1 MPPVDYG
8 VAWGSVAAVA
18 GGGSGNYPRPWE
30 VAVVS
35 RRLVTILVVAAGLV
49 LVPGTAATAAAAPI
63 GATTRVSVATGGTQ
77 ASGHSSRSAISANGR
92 YVAFSSGASN
102 LVAGDTNGVEDV
114 FVRDRVSGATTR
126 VSVATDGTQANG
138 GTGGSSAPA
147 ITADGRYV
155 SFFSWA
161 YNLVAGDTDN
171 VGDVFVHDR
180 LTGATTRV
188 SVATDGSQANS
199 DSVTSGDNE
208 TPSISADGRY
218 VAFHS
223 WASTLVP
230 GDTNFDPDVFLHDRV
245 TGATTRVSVATGGA
259 QVNGGSYQ
267 PAISTDGRYIAFYS
281 AASNLVAGDTNVTG
295 DVFVRDRVSGA
306 TTRVSVATG
315 GSQANGF
322 SGRVAI
328 SADGRYVAFN
338 SDATNLVAG
347 DTNGRV
353 DAFVRD
359 RVAGAT
365 TRVSVANGGA
375 QANDHIQAVD
385 APAIS
390 ADGRYVAFGSWASN
404 MVTGDTNGKQ
414 DVFVRDRVAG
424 ATTRVSIATSRAQAN
439 SDSFVGTMSGN
450 GRHVAFWSQASNL
463 VAGDTN
469 GKQDVFVRDRLAPAT
484 PFGDFNG
491 DGWPDVI
498 ARQTST
504 GSLYLYLGNGTAFV
518 GSIRIGTGWSS
529 MNSIARFGDFNR
541 DGHEDVIA
549 RDSATGALWLY
560 RGTGAGFSSRVKI
573 GSGWSGMREI
583 TPVGDL
589 TGDGYPDLLAVR
601 ASTGY
606 LFLYSG
612 RGASLGAGRQV
623 GGGWNAMSELAGVG
637 DFNRDGHVDL
647 IARRSATG
655 ELWLYRGTGS
665 GLGSGVR
672 VGTGWN
678 GMRDLVGVGDFDRD
692 GFMDLTAVESATG
705 NLLRYPWRGTS
716 FGTPVLLGSGWTTAM
731 GPLL

>member
-1 MPPVDYG
+1 M
-8 VAWGSVAAVA
+8 
-18 GGGSGNYPRPWE
+18 
-30 VAVVS
+30 S
-35 RRLVTILVVAAGLV
+35 RRLVTIVVVLTGLLVVPASAAS
-49 LVPGTAATAAAAPI
+49 AAPAPA
-63 GATTRVSVATGGTQ
+63 GATTRVSVGAGGTQ
-77 ASGHSSRSAISANGR
+77 ANGHSALTVISANGR

-114 FVRDRVSGATTR
+114 FVRDRVSGVTTR

-147 ITADGRYV
+147 ISADGRYV
-155 SFFSWA
+155 AFFSYA
-161 YNLVAGDTDN
+161 SNLVAGDTIG

-180 LTGATTRV
+180 VTGATTRV
-188 SVATDGSQANS
+188 SIATDGAQANS

-223 WASTLVP
+223 WASNLVA
-230 GDTNFDPDVFLHDRV
+230 GDTNFAPDMFVRDRV
-245 TGATTRVSVATGGA
+245 TGTTTRVSVATGGSQA
-259 QVNGGSYQ
+259 NGGSYQ
-267 PAISTDGRYIAFYS
+267 PAISTDGRYIVFYS
-281 AASNLVAGDTNVTG
+281 AASNLVAGDTNGTS

-306 TTRVSVATG
+306 TTRASVATG

-328 SADGRYVAFN
+328 SADGRYVAFF

-359 RVAGAT
+359 RVAGT
-365 TRVSVANGGA
+365 TARVSIATGGA
-375 QANDHIQAVD
+375 QANNSVQAVYP
-385 APAIS
+385 AAIS

-404 MVTGDTNGKQ
+404 MVAGDTNGKQ

-424 ATTRVSIATSRAQAN
+424 TTTRVSVATSGAQAN
-439 SDSFVGTMSGN
+439 SDSFVGTISGN
-450 GRHVAFWSQASNL
+450 GRYVAFWSQSSNL
-463 VAGDTN
+463 VDGDTN

-491 DGWPDVI
+491 DGWPDLI

-504 GSLYLYLGNGTAFV
+504 GSLYLNRGNGTAV
-518 GSIRIGTGWSS
+518 AGGLRIGTGWNA
-529 MNSIARFGDFNR
+529 MNVITRYGDFNR

-549 RDSATGALWLY
+549 RESATGALWLY
-560 RGTGAGFSSRVKI
+560 RGSGAGFSSRVKV

-583 TPVGDL
+583 TLVGDL

-606 LFLYSG
+606 LFLYPG
-612 RGASLGAGRQV
+612 RGTSLGAGRQV

-665 GLGSGVR
+665 GVGSGMR
-672 VGTGWN
+672 VGTGWS

-705 NLLRYPWRGTS
+705 KLLRYPWRGTS
-716 FGTPVLLGSGWTTAM
+716 FGTPVLLGGGWTTAM
-731 GPLL
+731 RPLL

>member
-1 MPPVDYG
+1 M
-8 VAWGSVAAVA
+8 
-18 GGGSGNYPRPWE
+18 
-30 VAVVS
+30 S
-35 RRLVTILVVAAGLV
+35 RRLATILVVLTGLLVVPASAAS
-49 LVPGTAATAAAAPI
+49 AAPAPA
-63 GATTRVSVATGGTQ
+63 GATTRVSVGAGGTQ
-77 ASGHSSRSAISANGR
+77 AHGHSALTVISANGR

-114 FVRDRVSGATTR
+114 FVRDRVSGVTTR

-147 ITADGRYV
+147 ISADGRYV
-155 SFFSWA
+155 AFFSYA
-161 YNLVAGDTDN
+161 SNLVAGDTIG

-180 LTGATTRV
+180 VTGATTRV
-188 SVATDGSQANS
+188 SIATDGAQANS

-223 WASTLVP
+223 WASNLVA
-230 GDTNFDPDVFLHDRV
+230 GDTNFAPDTFVRDRV
-245 TGATTRVSVATGGA
+245 TGTTTRVSVATGGSQA
-259 QVNGGSYQ
+259 NGGSYQ
-267 PAISTDGRYIAFYS
+267 PAISTDGRYVVFYS
-281 AASNLVAGDTNVTG
+281 AASNLVAGDTNGTS

-306 TTRVSVATG
+306 TTRASVATG

-328 SADGRYVAFN
+328 SADGRYVAFF

-359 RVAGAT
+359 RVAGT
-365 TRVSVANGGA
+365 TARVSIATGGA
-375 QANDHIQAVD
+375 QANNSVQAVYP
-385 APAIS
+385 AAIS

-404 MVTGDTNGKQ
+404 MVAGDTNGKQ

-424 ATTRVSIATSRAQAN
+424 TTTRVSVATSGAQAN
-439 SDSFVGTMSGN
+439 SDSFVGTISGN
-450 GRHVAFWSQASNL
+450 GRYVAFWSQSSNL
-463 VAGDTN
+463 VDGDTN

-491 DGWPDVI
+491 DGWPDLI

-504 GSLYLYLGNGTAFV
+504 GSLYLNRGNGTAV
-518 GSIRIGTGWSS
+518 AGGLRIGTGWNA
-529 MNSIARFGDFNR
+529 MNVITRYGDFNR

-549 RDSATGALWLY
+549 RESATGALWLY
-560 RGTGAGFSSRVKI
+560 RGSGAGFSSRVKV

-583 TPVGDL
+583 TLVGDL

-606 LFLYSG
+606 LFLYPG
-612 RGASLGAGRQV
+612 RGTSLGAGRQV

-665 GLGSGVR
+665 GVGSGMR
-672 VGTGWN
+672 VGTGWS

-705 NLLRYPWRGTS
+705 KLLRYPWRGTS
-716 FGTPVLLGSGWTTAM
+716 FGTPVLLGGGWTTAM
-731 GPLL
+731 RPLL